1 MEGTHSRE
9 AHRQA
14 RQGKQAS
21 PQPQPQPANGGRRR
35 GALAADQPIFTRA
48 IGPTN
53 QDLVVEG
60 SRSVCFDRGGFGE
73 CAVFRRDARLGDV
86 GSHSQAMHN
95 SAGRQNPH
103 AVPPPPQTH
112 WPGWQAWQPHFPRI
126 RGVCGPSSMKES
138 GSDWASP
145 PRALE
150 TGAVPMAPMLFDIII
165 ANGHPC
171 HSITPSPE
179 LGNPAP
185 FAQPTY
191 ICKYAWRA
199 GLMADGPVLAPVR
212 LAPACFISQRV
223 GFISSGPPR
232 WLSTPIRPLPGPIVG
247 AGRESI
253 ACLQFPPR
261 TGRLKSTAKSKT
273 GLDQT
278 PRRLHGEGPR
288 FLAWLLCL
296 DEKRQRGRGA
306 ARQVAASTV
315 ANCMAPGGRPRWRSR
330 VMRACVV
337 VVVDLCNTRRR
348 KSRPRQKPGDLAVAP
363 RTPSPAAAWGSSRA
377 NVIGVPRHTTGA
389 MAPHGRLGRGLTQ
402 ANKGATIDG
411 VPGLPGNA
419 ASHHPACSS
428 QCGTASPPTG
438 LPTGVGATFVFPHS
452 PHHLRLLAAA
462 VCCLH
467 AVQLEIAPGR
477 SFAKQVDLTRDS
489 TRDSGPSK
497 ELTCPPLSLP
507 GRSSHAAGSNC
518 KCSSTFLATQPAE
531 ARAGHAE
538 RAPGHIPKVFIVA
551 QAQDRAL

>member
-1 MEGTHSRE
+1 
-9 AHRQA
+9 
-14 RQGKQAS
+14 
-21 PQPQPQPANGGRRR
+21 
-35 GALAADQPIFTRA
+35 
-48 IGPTN
+48 
-53 QDLVVEG
+53 
-60 SRSVCFDRGGFGE
+60 
-73 CAVFRRDARLGDV
+73 
-86 GSHSQAMHN
+86 MHN

-315 ANCMAPGGRPRWRSR
+315 ANCMAPGGRRS
-330 VMRACVV
+330 
-337 VVVDLCNTRRR
+337 
-348 KSRPRQKPGDLAVAP
+348 Q
-363 RTPSPAAAWGSSRA
+363 AW
-377 NVIGVPRHTTGA
+377 
-389 MAPHGRLGRGLTQ
+389 MRLG
-402 ANKGATIDG
+402 
-411 VPGLPGNA
+411 
-419 ASHHPACSS
+419 CE
-428 QCGTASPPTG
+428 
-438 LPTGVGATFVFPHS
+438 
-452 PHHLRLLAAA
+452 RLLLPAPS
-462 VCCLH
+462 H
-467 AVQLEIAPGR
+467 AVQPAGGAVSCVPA
-477 SFAKQVDLTRDS
+477 SSSSWTCATR
-489 TRDSGPSK
+489 G
-497 ELTCPPLSLP
+497 
-507 GRSSHAAGSNC
+507 GASHARVRNPEIWQWL
-518 KCSSTFLATQPAE
+518 LAHHLQRPPGE
-531 ARAGHAE
+531 AAV
-538 RAPGHIPKVFIVA
+538 PT
-551 QAQDRAL
+551 